1 MGKRILTAFL
11 SLTFLAQTALGKE
24 NNFYFKIGKKEIT
37 KIPKNELKETI
48 IPQRPKEIRED
59 IPSFEEIRK
68 KFSPTSLIPPRT
80 SQDFKVEVEPVQ
92 RLYVL
97 PYEDYYLKW
106 KFKKVKIIVI
116 SRGIASIESLY
127 RKLKRTGLIKKEEN
141 SYVLKA
147 PLFIGPNGGFVVKGV
162 KLRLAFEPGAP
173 IMCAGKLWIKDSLIE
188 TWDDKRKRYYPIGK
202 IKYENY
208 YLYGK
213 QPPPRPFITA
223 IKGGSL
229 VIVSSEIKGL
239 GYRGL
244 FASFGLSITGWPVI
258 KNLFSIKGLKLKP
271 LLTNLRATKG
281 VLVGNRIVDNY
292 MGIYS
297 NEASKLVILGNHIKD
312 NYQYNI
318 DPHDW
323 SKNILIGF
331 NIIEGARKAHGVVF
345 SRYVKG
351 KIFNNIIFNNSGAGI
366 MMDRRSRALMKGNLI
381 FRNDTGG
388 ISLLESDNQTIL
400 ENTLLQNGSY
410 GIYVRNSLNA
420 FIKGNL
426 IIDNEGSG
434 VETSVVNISFLSYR
448 NLYLDPYH
456 LASSSWLESNTFR
469 NNFSGCAKS
478 IYGGVAFYKNKL
490 PQVPLFKGNL
500 LKFSEEI
507 VTQQGIK
514 PVIIPGLGNTKFIM
528 KKKRDVFPA
537 LISFLQRQ
545 HKENWSDLETA
556 LGISQLIE
564 SGKLIRRGLKSKGRK
579 LMSEGIDR
587 ILKAAYSGN
596 AKALYYLG
604 IIYPTI
610 EKNFKKASE
619 ESKLLIGEAALLNN
633 ENAQY
638 TLYLIKT
645 IKGESREKINEILSR
660 ALQRLLEGR
669 LIEYRHPYKL
679 NLNKAHI
686 LALKERFNGDLYSYI
701 ERRIDK
707 IAKVGYLSKLNRL
720 KRRIKAKNKRF
731 YKFFSWKKRLIH
743 KYKKVIQ
750 EFPNLSLLL
759 NKEERL
765 EELSKEWHLLHQ
777 KEDFKIIQETAKGI
791 LDKYNQLQ
799 KKDWQINIENE
810 IKRYK
815 DAISQ

>member
-1 MGKRILTAFL
+1 MGKRILTTLL
-11 SLTFLAQTALGKE
+11 SLTFLTQTVLGKE
-24 NNFYFKIGKKEIT
+24 NNLYLKIGKRELI

-48 IPQRPKEIRED
+48 IPQRPKKIRED

-68 KFSPTSLIPPRT
+68 KFSPASLIPPRT

-106 KFKKVKIIVI
+106 KFKNVKMIIV
-116 SRGIASIESLY
+116 SKGIASIESLY
-127 RKLKRTGLIKKEEN
+127 KKLKKTGLIKKEGR

-147 PLFIGPNGGFVVKGV
+147 PLFIGPNGGLVIRGV
-162 KLRLAFEPGAP
+162 KLKLAFEPGAP
-173 IMCAGKLWIKDSLIE
+173 IMCAGELWIKDSLIE

-202 IKYENY
+202 IKYKNY

-213 QPPPRPFITA
+213 QPPRPFITA
-223 IKGGSL
+223 VKGGSL
-229 VIVSSEIKGL
+229 VIVSSKIKGL

-271 LLTNLRATKG
+271 LLTNLRGTKG
-281 VLVGNRIVDNY
+281 IFVGNRITDNY

-297 NEASKLVILGNHIKD
+297 NRARELVILGNHIKD

-331 NIIEGARKAHGVVF
+331 NIIEGARKAHGIVF
-345 SRYVKG
+345 SRYVRG
-351 KIFNNIIFNNSGAGI
+351 KIFNNIVFNNSGAGI
-366 MMDRRSRALMKGNLI
+366 MMDRRSKALMIGNLI
-381 FRNDTGG
+381 FRNNLGG
-388 ISLLESDNQTIL
+388 ISLLESDNQAIL
-400 ENTLLQNGSY
+400 KNTLLQNGNY

-420 FIKGNL
+420 FIKDNL
-426 IIDNEGSG
+426 IVDNGGNG
-434 VETSVVNISFLSYR
+434 VETSVINISFLSYR

-456 LASSSWLESNTFR
+456 LASSSWLESDTFN

-490 PQVPLFKGNL
+490 PQTPLFKGDLSN
-500 LKFSEEI
+500 FSEEI
-507 VTQQGIK
+507 VSQQGIK
-514 PVIIPGLGNTKFIM
+514 PVIIPGLGNTKLIM
-528 KKKRDVFPA
+528 KKKKDVFPV
-537 LISFLQRQ
+537 LIRFFQRQ

-564 SGKLIRRGLKSKGRK
+564 SEKLIRKGLKSKGRK
-579 LMSEGIDR
+579 LRAEGIDR

-610 EKNFKKASE
+610 EKNFKRASE
-619 ESKLLIGEAALLNN
+619 ESELLIGEAALLNN

-638 TLYLIKT
+638 ALYIIKI
-645 IKGESREKINEILSR
+645 IKGESRKKMNETLSK
-660 ALQRLLEGR
+660 AIQRLLEGK
-669 LIEYRHPYKL
+669 LVGYGHSYKL
-679 NLNKAHI
+679 ALNKAHI
-686 LALKERFNGDLYSYI
+686 LAIKERFNGDLYSYI
-701 ERRIDK
+701 EKRIDK
-707 IAKVGYLSKLNRL
+707 ITRVGYLSKLSRL

-731 YKFFSWKKRLIH
+731 YKFFSWEKKFIH
-743 KYKKVIQ
+743 KYKEVVQ

-765 EELSKEWHLLHQ
+765 EKLNKEWYLLHK
-777 KEDFKIIQETAKGI
+777 KEDFNIIQKTAKEI

-799 KKDWQINIENE
+799 KKGWQINIKKEV
-810 IKRYK
+810 KRYK